1 MHGFTLDDKGK
12 KMSKSIGNVV
22 SPEEV
27 VGKFGADTL
36 RLYVLSS
43 NAPWEDIHFSWE
55 EVANTHRM
63 LNILWNAYRF
73 PLPYMILDGF
83 DPTKTTLDMVKES
96 LRPEDRWI
104 LSRANTLAREVETS
118 MGSYQ
123 LQRATRAIADF
134 VLEDLSRWY
143 IQLVRPRTWIET
155 DDPDK
160 LAAYATIREVMATLA
175 KLLAPFAPFT
185 AETIYQN
192 LVRGTDPEVPESVH
206 LCDWH
211 RPREGL
217 IDPALEEEM
226 ALVREV
232 VEAVSNA
239 RQKGGRKLRWP
250 VAEVMISPD
259 KEIPDL
265 KDLLPVLK
273 SQTNSKRVTV
283 NAVGEKPRMEI
294 ALNPV
299 PKKIGPAFKGE
310 AQKVIQA
317 IKDAN
322 LDEVAEL
329 VKLKEAEKKEVFRES
344 PVVFSWHLKG
354 YDIPLDMV
362 EFLEK
367 IPENLVAADFSS
379 GTVYVD
385 VTLTEDLKAE
395 GYAREVIRRIQDM
408 RKEMDLRV
416 EEEIEAS
423 VRLDDEEVAGLLERM
438 KDYIAGEVR
447 ARRLQVGSE
456 VEVEGSLVKDWSIE
470 DLEMTIGVLR
480 G

>member
-1 MHGFTLDDKGK
+1 
-12 KMSKSIGNVV
+12 
-22 SPEEV
+22 
-27 VGKFGADTL
+27 
-36 RLYVLSS
+36 
-43 NAPWEDIHFSWE
+43 
-55 EVANTHRM
+55 VANTNRM

-73 PLPYMILDGF
+73 PLPYMILDRF
-83 DPTKTTLDMVKES
+83 DPTKTTLEKCLGN

-104 LSRANTLAREVETS
+104 LSRVNTLANDVQTY
-118 MGSYQ
+118 MDTYQ
-123 LQRATRAIADF
+123 LHRATRALSDF

-160 LAAYATIREVMATLA
+160 LAAYATIYEVMVTLA

-192 LVRGTDPEVPESVH
+192 LVKGTDSSAPESVH
-206 LCDWH
+206 MHDWH
-211 RPREGL
+211 QPRDDL
-217 IDPALEEEM
+217 IDSTLEKEM
-226 ALVREV
+226 DLVREV

-250 VAEVMISPD
+250 VSEVTISPQ
-259 KEIPDL
+259 KEISDL
-265 KDLLPVLK
+265 GDLSGVLK
-273 SQTNSKRVTV
+273 SQTNCKTVTV
-283 NAVGEKPRMEI
+283 MSVGEKPPMEI

-299 PKKIGPAFKGE
+299 PKKIGPAFKGD

-317 IKDAN
+317 IKEADPAKVKEGIDAG
-322 LDEVAEL
+322 ECMVGAY
-329 VKLKEAEKKEVFRES
+329 A
-344 PVVFSWHLKG
+344 
-354 YDIPLDMV
+354 ITQDMV

-385 VTLTEDLKAE
+385 ITLTEELKAE
-395 GYAREVIRRIQDM
+395 GYAREIIRRVQDM

-416 EEEIEAS
+416 EDKIEAF
-423 VRLDDEEVAGLLERM
+423 VKVEDEEVLKLAETM
-438 KDYIAGEVR
+438 KDHIASEVR
-447 ARRLQVGSE
+447 AKHLEMGSALD
-456 VEVEGSLVKDWSIE
+456 VEGSLVKDWSVE
-470 DLEMTIGVLR
+470 DVEMTIGISR